1 MEAHIKWVGDA
12 MFLGVSESGHSVVMD
27 GPPEAG
33 GRNLGI
39 RPMEMVLLGMG
50 GCTAFDVVSILKKAR
65 QEVTGCRVELKAD
78 RAEEPPKVF
87 THIHVHYTVT
97 GRRLSQVQIER
108 AIELSAKKYCSASV
122 MLGKTAEI
130 THDYAIEEVG

>member
-1 MEAHIKWVGDA
+1 MKAQIKWVEKA
-12 MFLGVSESGHSVVMD
+12 MFLGVSESGHSVIMD

-39 RPMEMVLLGMG
+39 RPMEMILVGMG

-65 QEVTGCRVELKAD
+65 QEITGCRVGLKAA
-78 RAEEPPKVF
+78 RAEDPPKVF
-87 THIHVHYTVT
+87 THIHVRYILT
-97 GRRLSQVQIER
+97 GRRLSKVQIER

-130 THDYAIEEVG
+130 THDYEIEEVG

>member
-1 MEAHIKWVGDA
+1 MKAHIKWVEEA
-12 MFLGVSESGHSVVMD
+12 MFLGVSESGHSVIMD

-65 QEVTGCRVELKAD
+65 QEIVGCQVELKAT
-78 RAEEPPKVF
+78 RTEVPPKVF
-87 THIHVHYTVT
+87 THIHVHYVIT
-97 GRRLSQVQIER
+97 GRQLSKTQIER

-130 THDYAIEEVG
+130 THDYEIEESG